1 MTPATTRA
9 TKIIRFL
16 AEKNLRWCTAQY
28 CGCMGCINKDG
39 FTLKDWARLH
49 PDEPKI
55 TKEEYEKYKPA

>member
-1 MTPATTRA
+1 
-9 TKIIRFL
+9 
-16 AEKNLRWCTAQY
+16 
-28 CGCMGCINKDG
+28 MGCINKDG